1 MAWSIVPQVEKAG
14 RTSSVVKC
22 KRLRFF
28 PITDKREHT
37 TFGRFQ
43 FLLLRV
49 VLRNGEVE
57 HTITYSNKGDRK
69 FIYHWPPKWVYPQ
82 YVAANGRTY
91 PDTLSPK
98 IKVVGDAQEFT
109 SMDSLINFLVK
120 QVGQEVANEVR
131 DVFAI
136 RIE

>member
-1 MAWSIVPQVEKAG
+1 MAWSIVPQVEKVG
-14 RTSSVVKC
+14 RNSSVVRC

-28 PITDKREHT
+28 PIKGKREQIS
-37 TFGRFQ
+37 FGRFQ

-69 FIYHWPPKWVYPQ
+69 FIYHWPPKWVYSR
-82 YVAANGRTY
+82 YTAANGRTY
-91 PDTLSPK
+91 EDTLSPK

-109 SMDSLINFLVK
+109 NMDNLINFLVK
-120 QVGQEVANEVR
+120 QVGQEIANEVR